1 MANKKIIAMML
12 VAAMAFSVAA
22 CSSDKTEE
30 TTAAEETTTEETA
43 PTVQPYNKEANQ
55 EFEEPVMYEVI
66 KEVPAYADLDA
77 TEVATTYSEGVCIA
91 GVSTDGYYIM
101 QDNGYIIEASA
112 LQVME

>member
-1 MANKKIIAMML
+1 MANKKFITLML
-12 VAAMAFSVAA
+12 VAAMAFSVVA
-22 CSSDKTEE
+22 CSSDKAEE
-30 TTAAEETTTEETA
+30 TTAEETTTEETA

-66 KEVPAYADLDA
+66 KEVTAYADLDA
-77 TEVATTYSEGVCIA
+77 TEVGATYSEGVCIA

-101 QDNGYIIEASA
+101 QDNGYIIEASC

>member
-1 MANKKIIAMML
+1 MANKKLITLML
-12 VAAMAFSVAA
+12 VAAMAFSVVA

-55 EFEEPVMYEVI
+55 EFEEPVMYDVV
-66 KEVPAYADLDA
+66 KEVTAYADLDA
-77 TEVATTYSEGVCIA
+77 TEVGATYTEGVCIA

-101 QDNGYIIEASA
+101 QDNGYIIEASC
-112 LQVME
+112 LEVLE